1 MKSLI
6 FLFMLI
12 ASANFDKET
21 KIFEKYLQQVH
32 KTSISNSITN
42 YYVIRESNC
51 GGCYSETLQLVRSKL
66 RKKNTLVIYSY
77 SGVLKES
84 AKFLKGNK
92 KVLFDSLAIFNKKN
106 ISPYSDCIITA
117 SNGKIIKLVK
127 LQ

>member
-6 FLFMLI
+6 CLFMLI

-32 KTSISNSITN
+32 KSSISQSITN
-42 YYVIRESNC
+42 YYVIRENNC
-51 GGCYSETLQLVRSKL
+51 SGCYAETMDLIKSQLG
-66 RKKNTLVIYSY
+66 KKNTLVIYSY
-77 SGVLKES
+77 SGALKEA

-92 KVLFDSLAIFNKKN
+92 KVLFDSSAVFNKRN
-106 ISPYSDCIITA
+106 ISPYSDCVITT
-117 SNGKIIKLVK
+117 SKGKIIKLVK